1 MNEIGNVVK
10 FHDSMMWRDL
20 WVAAQFSP
28 LSHFYPCWWTL
39 PAPPPPPH
47 FFCHSHFE
55 LVPQTHTLQGVPPH
69 LSAVNKGPGMASSG
83 SMTMAQCG
91 HQPVCCCKSK
101 KIKSRTSQVDWFSF
115 WETSHFLLRVTQ
127 VNTTSFQWV
136 SVDTRLVFTSNCSNQ
151 VFSQ

>member
-1 MNEIGNVVK
+1 MYLCKMCEWDWKCGKISWQ
-10 FHDSMMWRDL
+10 HDVTWSLSSRSIL
-20 WVAAQFSP
+20 SSIP
-28 LSHFYPCWWTL
+28 LLSL
-39 PAPPPPPH
+39 LVNPPH

-83 SMTMAQCG
+83 SMTMAQSG

>member
-1 MNEIGNVVK
+1 MCEWDWKCGKISWQ
-10 FHDSMMWRDL
+10 HDVTWSLSSRSIL
-20 WVAAQFSP
+20 SSIP
-28 LSHFYPCWWTL
+28 LLSL
-39 PAPPPPPH
+39 LVNPPPPH

-136 SVDTRLVFTSNCSNQ
+136 SVDTSLGFTSNCSNQ